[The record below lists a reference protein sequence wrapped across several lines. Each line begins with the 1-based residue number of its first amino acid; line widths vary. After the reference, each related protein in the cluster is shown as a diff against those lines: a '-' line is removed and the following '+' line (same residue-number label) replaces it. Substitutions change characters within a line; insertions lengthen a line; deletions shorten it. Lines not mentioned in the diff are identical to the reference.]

1 MFAMGAKPQEI
12 KDDKLIQKVKELR
25 RENRSLKE
33 ELNRIKETL
42 ETCNE
47 RFNSIVRYN
56 AMLEKALMDLV
67 SAYYKDKVKANFD
80 TFELCIDQ
88 KCVKFDDEAEF
99 LTALRILP
107 LLTQ

>member
-1 MFAMGAKPQEI
+1 METKTQEI
-12 KDDKLIQKVKELR
+12 KDDKLTQKVKELR

-33 ELNRIKETL
+33 ELNRIKENL

-47 RFNSIVRYN
+47 RFNNIVRYN
-56 AMLEKALMDLV
+56 AMLEKALTDLV
-67 SAYYKDKVKANFD
+67 TFHYKDKIKANFD

-88 KCVKFDDEAEF
+88 KCVKFNDEAEF

-107 LLTQ
+107 LIIHN

>member
-1 MFAMGAKPQEI
+1 MGAKPQEI

-67 SAYYKDKVKANFD
+67 SAYYKDKVKVNLD

-88 KCVKFDDEAEF
+88 KCVKFDDEVEF

-107 LLTQ
+107 HLI